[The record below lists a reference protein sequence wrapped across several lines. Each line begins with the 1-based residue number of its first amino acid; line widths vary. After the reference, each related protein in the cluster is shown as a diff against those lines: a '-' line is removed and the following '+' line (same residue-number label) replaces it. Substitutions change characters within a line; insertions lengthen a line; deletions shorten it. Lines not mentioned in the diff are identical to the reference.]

1 MSIQIRDK
9 LYRLEP
15 GDVVIL
21 PPGIPHKAVIH
32 DQDQP
37 YSRFVF
43 WISVEYYQRLRQMS
57 EDYYYLVQCAAEKK
71 QYVYHNSTVEFS
83 GIQSK
88 IFHLIEELHAQR
100 YGKEARIFIN
110 ICDLLLHLNR
120 MAYEK
125 KQSGKN
131 RRGSESLSEYS
142 AVY

>member
-1 MSIQIRDK
+1 MSILIRDK

-32 DQDQP
+32 DQEHP

-57 EDYYYLVQCAAEKK
+57 EDYYYLVQRAAEKK

-88 IFHLIEELHAQR
+88 IFHLMEEIHAER

-110 ICDLLLHLNR
+110 ICDLLLI
-120 MAYEK
+120 
-125 KQSGKN
+125 
-131 RRGSESLSEYS
+131 
-142 AVY
+142 